1 MAIFDDVNVES
12 ITSISEFDFKDV
24 GRKATAFYIIV
35 PDEDKS
41 YNKLITIILG
51 MLIKDLT
58 KLANLKENNGV
69 LPIKIEWLLDEF
81 ANCPPLDSIETTISV
96 ARSRGMR
103 FYLFIQS
110 FSQLNQIYGK
120 DIASIIE
127 DNCALVYLKTNTIET
142 AEVISKK
149 LGRETVIT
157 SSLSSG
163 GKSES
168 LMGKDLMSATEIIAL
183 KYKTIIFPTISH
195 PIFRDTYMYNNLYP
209 YLKFAEVDR
218 LEKVLDKS
226 YEYFTVENMIEASNS
241 STYQFEQ
248 DLKSKAKNEL
258 QYSGRIIQRKILDEK
273 NFFANFLYS
282 IKEHIKLP
290 IISEKDNEETYVIEI
305 SGLLNSFQIQKIKQ
319 VDVNYLSKIEVERMT
334 QEKKTRIII
343 YKNIKG
349 EK

>member
-1 MAIFDDVNVES
+1 M
-12 ITSISEFDFKDV
+12 
-24 GRKATAFYIIV
+24 
-35 PDEDKS
+35 
-41 YNKLITIILG
+41 
-51 MLIKDLT
+51 
-58 KLANLKENNGV
+58 
-69 LPIKIEWLLDEF
+69 
-81 ANCPPLDSIETTISV
+81 
-96 ARSRGMR
+96 
-103 FYLFIQS
+103 
-110 FSQLNQIYGK
+110 
-120 DIASIIE
+120 
-127 DNCALVYLKTNTIET
+127 VYLKTNTIET